1 MDNASSRPDVERRCK
16 MEYTELYFMMQ
27 DISIMIMAVVAF
39 IVVFILILGEFLS
52 NWWTNRNK
60 RRGDSNDGDS
70 KQ

>member
-1 MDNASSRPDVERRCK
+1 

-39 IVVFILILGEFLS
+39 IVVFILILGEFFS

-60 RRGDSNDGDS
+60 RRGDSNDGNS